1 MKCWLLVMVLL
12 IRAKITGL
20 LRTGTVH
27 VLAHNKL
34 IIYSYITAMA
44 LVGDDGATC

>member
-1 MKCWLLVMVLL
+1 MKCWLLVMVL
-12 IRAKITGL
+12 IRAKTTGL

-34 IIYSYITAMA
+34 IIYSYTTAMA
-44 LVGDDGATC
+44 IVGDDGAIC